1 MLGAIIG
8 DIVGSR
14 FEFNN
19 TDLYDF
25 ELFTQESSYT
35 DDTICTIAIADAI
48 NRRNTRKDGDP
59 CYAANLLRWC
69 RKYPNPMGGYGGSF
83 ARWIHSEQ
91 PQPYNSFGNG
101 SAMRVAPVAWA
112 FNSLEDVRREAER
125 TAIVTHN
132 HPEGIKGAVAVA
144 HAIYSQ
150 RNGFDPG
157 ELEIVGN
164 LYYPGFLNA
173 IYTPGVFNETCQ
185 GTVPI
190 CLKIVRYSS
199 SFEDAIRKAISWG
212 GDSDTIAA
220 IVGSLAEPI
229 WGIPGAIKQK
239 ALDLLPDDM
248 KAVLFKFWKEAKMD
262 NYKSIY
268 YYEQKQSTGSR

>member
-1 MLGAIIG
+1 MLGAIVG

-101 SAMRVAPVAWA
+101 SAIRVAPVAWA

>member
-1 MLGAIIG
+1 MLGAIVG

-19 TDLYDF
+19 TDQYDF

-48 NRRNTRKDGDP
+48 NRRNARKDGDP

-112 FNSLEDVRREAER
+112 FNSLEEVRREAER
-125 TAIVTHN
+125 TASVTHN

-144 HAIYSQ
+144 HAIYIAK
-150 RNGFDPG
+150 GTALI
-157 ELEIVGN
+157 LE
-164 LYYPGFLNA
+164 
-173 IYTPGVFNETCQ
+173 
-185 GTVPI
+185 
-190 CLKIVRYSS
+190 
-199 SFEDAIRKAISWG
+199 SWR
-212 GDSDTIAA
+212 
-220 IVGSLAEPI
+220 E
-229 WGIPGAIKQK
+229 
-239 ALDLLPDDM
+239 
-248 KAVLFKFWKEAKMD
+248 
-262 NYKSIY
+262 
-268 YYEQKQSTGSR
+268 

>member
-1 MLGAIIG
+1 MLGAIVG

-132 HPEGIKGAVAVA
+132 HPDGIKGAVAVA

-248 KAVLFKFWKEAKMD
+248 KAVYFKFYSEAKMD
-262 NYKSIY
+262 QYKSIY